1 MRTADTVEIRP
12 GPVWGLA
19 AIAWVALPFTFGPG
33 LEGSDGWP
41 RALVTVC
48 EVLLGILWLTG
59 VVAWVIPRPVHLV
72 TLRLGGLLL
81 LEGGLAILVL
91 GSAPVLARA
100 GAAAAAAYT
109 FALCLTASVGDRMV
123 DGASYPGERRFA
135 FRAPLEAAPGIAVA
149 CLVPSACLCALLLA
163 LAAESPA
170 LRWSAA
176 GVAALLVPAA
186 WFTSRQLNMLGK
198 RCLVFAPRAMAIVD
212 PYLLSDPIAV
222 PLPRI
227 VDVSPARGGAADTVL
242 DLRAGARGQWV
253 QVLWDQEVDVPGPRR
268 LPANVSRARPV
279 LASRAIGVAAPL
291 STARIFVRVCAE
303 MELPTEGSL
312 LDAP

>member
-1 MRTADTVEIRP
+1 MRTADTVAIRP
-12 GPVWGLA
+12 SPVWVLA

-33 LEGSDGWP
+33 LEGSDSWP

-48 EVLLGILWLTG
+48 EVLLGILWLAG

-81 LEGGLAILVL
+81 LEGGLAILAF
-91 GSAPVLARA
+91 GSAPAPVRA
-100 GAAAAAAYT
+100 GAAAAGAYT
-109 FALCLTASVGDRMV
+109 FGLCLVVSVGDRMV

-149 CLVPSACLCALLLA
+149 CLVPSASLCALVLA
-163 LAAESPA
+163 LTAESPA

-176 GVAALLVPAA
+176 AVTVLLVPAA
-186 WFTSRQLNMLGK
+186 WFTSRQLHMLGQ

-227 VDVSPARGGAADTVL
+227 VDVTAARGSPADTVL
-242 DLRAGARGQWV
+242 DLRAGARGRWV
-253 QVLWDQEVDVPGPRR
+253 QILWDQEVDVPGPRR
-268 LPANVSRARPV
+268 LPANVSRTRPA

-291 STARIFVRVCAE
+291 SAARIFVSVCAE